1 VCTHELSQ
9 DTTTALW
16 AIGSLTK
23 EAASA
28 TVVAWVDLMTASAIV
43 RRQQAETAGEALPP
57 MVASAAAEKVTT
69 KVRMVVRT
77 TAGAQSASR
86 WVLRCWSL
94 CAFAYMAAEKVTTKV
109 RMVVRTT
116 AGAQSASR
124 WVLRCWSLCAFAYMA
139 AEAVTATR
147 QGQNEEGIVHDS
159 RHSRGIEQWHRAVA

>member
-94 CAFAYMAAEKVTTKV
+94 CAFAYMAAE
-109 RMVVRTT
+109 
-116 AGAQSASR
+116 
-124 WVLRCWSLCAFAYMA
+124 
-139 AEAVTATR
+139 AVTATR